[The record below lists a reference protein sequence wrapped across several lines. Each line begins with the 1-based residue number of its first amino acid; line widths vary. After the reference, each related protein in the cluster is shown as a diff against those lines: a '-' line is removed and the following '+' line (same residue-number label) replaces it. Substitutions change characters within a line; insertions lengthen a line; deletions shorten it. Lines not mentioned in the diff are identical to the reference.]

1 MKKVLLS
8 GVVVLLLCACNDKS
22 ASSRLISLQN
32 QSFVIQKLEL
42 AGKTLTPSAL
52 QDENSSISFENT
64 SYNGFAACNNFFG
77 SFSAKNGKIH
87 FNTDGG
93 ATKMMCPPDI
103 MAFED
108 DLLANLYGEFTL
120 DKENESIILQSNKIK
135 IYLVPKK

>member
-87 FNTDGG
+87 FNADGG
-93 ATKMMCPPDI
+93 ATKMMCPPDT

>member
-52 QDENSSISFENT
+52 QDENSSISFDNT

-87 FNTDGG
+87 FNADGG